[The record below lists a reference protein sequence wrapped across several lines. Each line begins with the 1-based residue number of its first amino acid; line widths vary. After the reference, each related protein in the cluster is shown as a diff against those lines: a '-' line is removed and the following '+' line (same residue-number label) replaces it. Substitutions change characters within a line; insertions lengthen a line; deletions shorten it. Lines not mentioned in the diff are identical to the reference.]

1 MPEQVSKA
9 QKAFYAAK
17 EDFIKLAEKTE
28 KAISRELDVLRRKT
42 KRATVRLEKSRDK
55 LISAEKR
62 FEKTG
67 TAAAKKQVEKMSGLY
82 DEAKA
87 EANELK
93 ESLRSVRIRF
103 QESKEYAAT
112 AKFFRRGI
120 DRLEKEWDKLI
131 AIKTKKSARKSTR
144 KKAVKKKAVK
154 KKSVKKK
161 AVKKKAVKKKAV
173 KRAVKKKTAKKSS

>member
-9 QKAFYAAK
+9 QKAFQTAK

-28 KAISRELDVLRRKT
+28 KAVTHEAGVLRRKL

-67 TAAAKKQVEKMSGLY
+67 TAAAKKQVEKMNGLY

-87 EANELK
+87 EANELRDT
-93 ESLRSVRIRF
+93 LRSVRVRL
-103 QESKEYAAT
+103 QQSRNMLQQQHSSGAASPGWRKNGT
-112 AKFFRRGI
+112 SVLRR
-120 DRLEKEWDKLI
+120 RL
-131 AIKTKKSARKSTR
+131 KKQQ
-144 KKAVKKKAVK
+144 KKPPG
-154 KKSVKKK
+154 
-161 AVKKKAVKKKAV
+161 
-173 KRAVKKKTAKKSS
+173 KRLLKRRP

>member
-9 QKAFYAAK
+9 QQAFHTAK

-28 KAISRELDVLRRKT
+28 KAVIRESDVLRRKV

-82 DEAKA
+82 DAAKA
-87 EANELK
+87 EANELRDT
-93 ESLRSVRIRF
+93 LRSVRVRL
-103 QESKEYAAT
+103 QQSKEYAAT
-112 AKFFRRGI
+112 ARFFRRGI
-120 DRLEKEWDKLI
+120 DRLEKEWDKRFVKK
-131 AIKTKKSARKSTR
+131 AKKAVNKTTN

-161 AVKKKAVKKKAV
+161 SVKKKAVKKKSVKKAV
-173 KRAVKKKTAKKSS
+173 K

>member
-9 QKAFYAAK
+9 QKAFQTAK

-28 KAISRELDVLRRKT
+28 KAVSHEAGILRRKV

-87 EANELK
+87 EANELRDT
-93 ESLRSVRIRF
+93 LRSVRVRL
-103 QESKEYAAT
+103 QQSREYAAT
-112 AKFFRRGI
+112 AAFFRRGI
-120 DRLEKEWDKLI
+120 ARLEKEWDKRFE
-131 AIKTKKSARKSTR
+131 KKAKKAAKKATR
-144 KKAVKKKAVK
+144 KKAVKKKA
-154 KKSVKKK
+154 VKKK

-173 KRAVKKKTAKKSS
+173 KRTGKKKAVKKSS